1 MSIKKISF
9 LVVILVFSLFNV
21 QNAQASITFTDLSS
35 SHPAYGEVQYLI
47 ELGVLEGSIENG
59 KRVFK
64 PSDSVTRGQAAKMV
78 VVATGEKPLVVKKS
92 SFSDIDLKK
101 SAALSG
107 YVERAVQ
114 LGYFSEYSPG
124 KFEPKTPLTRNEMSK
139 VLATAFKLNIEQT
152 EKLSLPFNDVV
163 ANDPYYK
170 YIAAI
175 YYNGIT
181 NGTANSTKYSAKD
194 PVTRAQF
201 SSFVARASSD
211 KYRLDLPVQGVH
223 VPNESDAIGKVFV
236 SVDNLN
242 VRSSASSANATNIL
256 GKVNTGKALNVFE
269 EQGYWLK
276 ISYNGQ
282 YAFVAKEYTKT
293 EQELVEETP
302 VEIKP
307 EKPTEIKPEKPS
319 EVIPEKPVEETPNEP
334 TEVIPEQPT
343 EQPSEIPTTQT
354 ETIAIA
360 TVNGLNIR
368 ESDSASAT
376 SLGKIDRGTSVNVLS
391 FAGHWIEI
399 DYQGTVGYVDK
410 RFIRLKNTVE
420 NPVKDRV
427 IIIDPGHGGKD
438 PGTMSGQAVEK
449 SIVFKVSQL
458 VKQKLEA
465 DGAQVLMTRT
475 GDTFPTLDDRHKF
488 ATNHFGEMFVSI
500 HANAA
505 TNTSAKGTETYYSV
519 TSNENEKEDLVLATN
534 INNEIVKNA
543 SMSNRG
549 VKRADFVVIKNL
561 KIPAVL
567 VELGFVS
574 NAEDRAKL
582 LSDEHIEMYAQS
594 IYNGIVE
601 YYGRN

>member
-9 LVVILVFSLFNV
+9 LLVLLVFSLFNV

-35 SHPAYGEVQYLI
+35 SHPAYGEIHYLI

-92 SFSDIDLKK
+92 TFSDIDLKK

-139 VLATAFKLNIEQT
+139 VLAMAFKLNIEQT
-152 EKLSLPFNDVV
+152 EKLTLPFNDVA

-181 NGTANSTKYSAKD
+181 NGTANATKYSAKD

-211 KYRLDLPVQGVH
+211 KYRLDLPVQGVR

-242 VRSSASSANATNIL
+242 VRSSASTANATNIL
-256 GKVNTGKALNVFE
+256 GKVNTGKELSVFE

-276 ISYNGQ
+276 IAYNGQ
-282 YAFVAKEYTKT
+282 YAFVAKEFTKT
-293 EQELVEETP
+293 EQELVEETPETP

-307 EKPTEIKPEKPS
+307 EKPTEIKPEKP
-319 EVIPEKPVEETPNEP
+319 VEEIPDEP
-334 TEVIPEQPT
+334 TDVTPEQPT

-391 FAGHWIEI
+391 FAGHWVEI

-410 RFIRLKNTVE
+410 RFIRLKNTTE

-438 PGTMSGQAVEK
+438 PGTIGGQAVEK
-449 SIVFKVSQL
+449 TIVFKVSQL

-465 DGAQVLMTRT
+465 DGASVLMTRQ
-475 GDTFPTLDDRHKF
+475 GDTYPSLDDRHKF
-488 ATNHFGEMFVSI
+488 ATDKYGEMFVSI
-500 HANAA
+500 HANSA

-534 INNEIVKNA
+534 INNEIVKNVG
-543 SMSNRG
+543 MSNRG

-582 LSDEHIEMYAQS
+582 LSDEHIEAYAQS

>member
-1 MSIKKISF
+1 
-9 LVVILVFSLFNV
+9 ILVFSLFNV

-35 SHPAYGEVQYLI
+35 SHPAYGEIHYLI

-92 SFSDIDLKK
+92 TFSDIDLKK

-139 VLATAFKLNIEQT
+139 VLAMAFKLNIEQT
-152 EKLSLPFNDVV
+152 EKLTLPFNDVA

-181 NGTANSTKYSAKD
+181 NGTANATKYSAKD
-194 PVTRAQF
+194 PVTRAHF

-211 KYRLDLPVQGVH
+211 KYRLDLPVQGVR

-242 VRSSASSANATNIL
+242 VRSSASTANATNIL
-256 GKVNTGKALNVFE
+256 GKVNTGKELSVFE

-276 ISYNGQ
+276 IAYNGQ
-282 YAFVAKEYTKT
+282 YAFVAKEFTKT
-293 EQELVEETP
+293 EQELIEETPETP

-307 EKPTEIKPEKPS
+307 EKPTEIKPEKPVEEKPVKPS
-319 EVIPEKPVEETPNEP
+319 EVIPEKPVEEIPDEP
-334 TEVIPEQPT
+334 TDVTPEQPT

-391 FAGHWIEI
+391 FAGHWVEI

-410 RFIRLKNTVE
+410 RFIRLKNTTE

-438 PGTMSGQAVEK
+438 PGTIGGQAVEK
-449 SIVFKVSQL
+449 TIVFKVSQL

-465 DGAQVLMTRT
+465 DGASVLMTRT
-475 GDTFPTLDDRHKF
+475 GDTYPSLDDRHKF
-488 ATNHFGEMFVSI
+488 ATDKYGEMFVSI
-500 HANAA
+500 HAN
-505 TNTSAKGTETYYSV
+505 
-519 TSNENEKEDLVLATN
+519 
-534 INNEIVKNA
+534 
-543 SMSNRG
+543 
-549 VKRADFVVIKNL
+549 
-561 KIPAVL
+561 
-567 VELGFVS
+567 
-574 NAEDRAKL
+574 
-582 LSDEHIEMYAQS
+582 
-594 IYNGIVE
+594 
-601 YYGRN
+601 